1 LPKGH
6 DITMLNLKFGLI
18 VTPTNNEQRHGDPES
33 QENWVLPNFSLLDY
47 EALWFAGSFV
57 MPTSGE
63 SAVNTHV
70 RDIVNAI
77 VRQAQPSNIGLG
89 ILPPLGKDIRSG
101 VEQLLSQ
108 LQQRQVTD
116 KPAAIALAAQVSPES
131 AQIAGIHDYGL
142 LSVGATTPAGF
153 GALPSHWEIYARKA
167 KENGRKAQRDKW
179 TLVAPMHLAE
189 TREKA
194 MHQVLTGIDQYG
206 PLYAEMGITPSLLS
220 REALIET
227 LIENGFAVVG
237 TPDDAIEQ
245 INRLLAQTGGFGKLL
260 LPANHWANARDT
272 LQSYALFSRT
282 VIAHFKA
289 TGPSSQ

>member
-1 LPKGH
+1 
-6 DITMLNLKFGLI
+6 MLNLKFGLI
-18 VTPTNNEQRHGDPES
+18 VTPTNNEQRHGDPET
-33 QENWVLPNFSLLDY
+33 QENWVLPNFSLVDY
-47 EALWFAGSFV
+47 EALWFAGSFL
-57 MPTSGE
+57 MPTTGE
-63 SAVNTHV
+63 SAVNPRV
-70 RDIVNAI
+70 RDLVNAI
-77 VRQAQPSNIGLG
+77 IRQAQPSNIGLG

-108 LQQRQVTD
+108 PQQRQVTD

-179 TLVAPMHLAE
+179 ALVAPMHLAE
-189 TREKA
+189 TREQA
-194 MHQVLTGIDQYG
+194 MHQVLAGIDQYG

-227 LIENGFAVVG
+227 LIENHFAVVG

>member
-1 LPKGH
+1 
-6 DITMLNLKFGLI
+6 
-18 VTPTNNEQRHGDPES
+18 
-33 QENWVLPNFSLLDY
+33 
-47 EALWFAGSFV
+47 
-57 MPTSGE
+57 
-63 SAVNTHV
+63 
-70 RDIVNAI
+70 
-77 VRQAQPSNIGLG
+77 
-89 ILPPLGKDIRSG
+89 LGKDIRSG

-108 LQQRQVTD
+108 PQQRQVTD

>member
-18 VTPTNNEQRHGDPES
+18 VTPTNNEQRHGDPET
-33 QENWVLPNFSLLDY
+33 QENWVLPNFSLVDY
-47 EALWFAGSFV
+47 EALWFAGSFL
-57 MPTSGE
+57 MPTTGE
-63 SAVNTHV
+63 SAVNPRV
-70 RDIVNAI
+70 RDLVNAI
-77 VRQAQPSNIGLG
+77 IRQAQPSNIGLG

-108 LQQRQVTD
+108 PQQRQVTD

-167 KENGRKAQRDKW
+167 IENGRKAQRDKW

-220 REALIET
+220 RGALIET

-272 LQSYALFSRT
+272 LQSYALFSQT
-282 VIAHFKA
+282 VIAHFGT

>member
-1 LPKGH
+1 
-6 DITMLNLKFGLI
+6 M
-18 VTPTNNEQRHGDPES
+18 
-33 QENWVLPNFSLLDY
+33 
-47 EALWFAGSFV
+47 
-57 MPTSGE
+57 
-63 SAVNTHV
+63 
-70 RDIVNAI
+70 
-77 VRQAQPSNIGLG
+77 
-89 ILPPLGKDIRSG
+89 LPPLGKDIRSG

-108 LQQRQVTD
+108 LQQQQVTD

-237 TPDDAIEQ
+237 TPDDAIDQ
-245 INRLLAQTGGFGKLL
+245 IDRLLAQTGGFGKLL

>member
-1 LPKGH
+1 
-6 DITMLNLKFGLI
+6 MLNLKFGLI

-89 ILPPLGKDIRSG
+89 ILPPLAKNIRSG
-101 VEQLLSQ
+101 VDKLLSQ
-108 LQQRQVTD
+108 LQQQQVTD
-116 KPAAIALAAQVSPES
+116 KSAAIALAAQVSPES

>member
-1 LPKGH
+1 
-6 DITMLNLKFGLI
+6 MLNLKFGLI
-18 VTPTNNEQRHGDPES
+18 VTPTNNEQRHGDPET
-33 QENWVLPNFSLLDY
+33 QENWVLPNFSLVDY
-47 EALWFAGSFV
+47 EALWFAGSFL
-57 MPTSGE
+57 MPTTGE
-63 SAVNTHV
+63 SAVNPRV
-70 RDIVNAI
+70 RDLVNAI
-77 VRQAQPSNIGLG
+77 IRQAQPSNIGLG

-108 LQQRQVTD
+108 PQQRQVTD

-179 TLVAPMHLAE
+179 ALVAPMHLAE
-189 TREKA
+189 TREQA
-194 MHQVLTGIDQYG
+194 MHQVLAGIDQYG

-227 LIENGFAVVG
+227 LIENHFAVVG

-272 LQSYALFSRT
+272 LQSYALFSQT

-289 TGPSSQ
+289 TRPSSL

>member
-1 LPKGH
+1 
-6 DITMLNLKFGLI
+6 MLNLKFGLI
-18 VTPTNNEQRHGDPES
+18 VTPTNNEQRHGDPET

-47 EALWFAGSFV
+47 EALWFAGSFL
-57 MPTSGE
+57 MPTTGE
-63 SAVNTHV
+63 SAVNPRV
-70 RDIVNAI
+70 RDLVNAI
-77 VRQAQPSNIGLG
+77 IRQAQPSNIGLG

-108 LQQRQVTD
+108 PQQRQVTD

-142 LSVGATTPAGF
+142 LSIGATTPAGF

-189 TREKA
+189 TREQA

-237 TPDDAIEQ
+237 TPDDAIDQ
-245 INRLLAQTGGFGKLL
+245 IDRLLAQTGGFGKLL

-282 VIAHFKA
+282 VIAHFKS
-289 TGPSSQ
+289 TGSSSQ

>member
-1 LPKGH
+1 
-6 DITMLNLKFGLI
+6 MLNLKFGLI

-47 EALWFAGSFV
+47 EALWFAGSFL
-57 MPTSGE
+57 MPTTGE
-63 SAVNTHV
+63 SAVNPRV
-70 RDIVNAI
+70 RDLVNAI
-77 VRQAQPSNIGLG
+77 IRQAQPSNIGLG
-89 ILPPLGKDIRSG
+89 ILPPLGEDIRSG

-108 LQQRQVTD
+108 PQQRQVTD

-179 TLVAPMHLAE
+179 ALVAPMHLAE
-189 TREKA
+189 TREQA

-237 TPDDAIEQ
+237 TPDDAIDQ
-245 INRLLAQTGGFGKLL
+245 IDRLLAQTGGFGKLL

-282 VIAHFKA
+282 VIAHFKS

>member
-1 LPKGH
+1 
-6 DITMLNLKFGLI
+6 MLNLKFGLI
-18 VTPTNNEQRHGDPES
+18 VTPTDNEQRHGDPES

-57 MPTSGE
+57 MPTTGE

-89 ILPPLGKDIRSG
+89 ILPPLAKNIRSG

-227 LIENGFAVVG
+227 LIENDFAVVG

-282 VIAHFKA
+282 VIAHFKS

>member
-1 LPKGH
+1 
-6 DITMLNLKFGLI
+6 MLNLKFGLI

-89 ILPPLGKDIRSG
+89 ILPPLAKNIRSG

-142 LSVGATTPAGF
+142 LSIGATTPAGF

-179 TLVAPMHLAE
+179 ALVAPMHLAE
-189 TREKA
+189 TREQA
-194 MHQVLTGIDQYG
+194 MHQVLAGIDQYG

-220 REALIET
+220 REDLIET

-237 TPDDAIEQ
+237 TPDDAIDQ

-260 LPANHWANARDT
+260 LPVNHWANARDT

-282 VIAHFKA
+282 VIAHFKS

>member
-6 DITMLNLKFGLI
+6 NITMLNLEFGLI
-18 VTPTNNEQRHGDPES
+18 VTPTDNELRRGDPES
-33 QENWVLPNFSLLDY
+33 QENWVLPDFPLLDY

-57 MPTSGE
+57 MPTTGE
-63 SAVNTHV
+63 SANNTHV

-77 VRQAQPSNIGLG
+77 IRQAQPSNIGLG

-237 TPDDAIEQ
+237 TPDDAIDQ
-245 INRLLAQTGGFGKLL
+245 IDRLLAQTGGFGKLL

-272 LQSYALFSRT
+272 LQSYALFSQT

-289 TGPSSQ
+289 TRPSSQ

>member
-1 LPKGH
+1 
-6 DITMLNLKFGLI
+6 MLNLKFGLI

-47 EALWFAGSFV
+47 EALWFAGSFL
-57 MPTSGE
+57 MPTTGE

-108 LQQRQVTD
+108 LQQQQVTD

-179 TLVAPMHLAE
+179 ALVAPMHLAE
-189 TREKA
+189 TREQA

-282 VIAHFKA
+282 VIAHFKS

>member
-1 LPKGH
+1 
-6 DITMLNLKFGLI
+6 MLNLKFGLI

-47 EALWFAGSFV
+47 EALWFAGSFL
-57 MPTSGE
+57 MPTTGE

-89 ILPPLGKDIRSG
+89 ILPPLAKNIRSG

-179 TLVAPMHLAE
+179 ALVAPMHLAE
-189 TREKA
+189 TREQA

-237 TPDDAIEQ
+237 TPDDAIDQ
-245 INRLLAQTGGFGKLL
+245 IDRLLAQTGGFGKLL

-282 VIAHFKA
+282 VIAHFKS

>member
-1 LPKGH
+1 
-6 DITMLNLKFGLI
+6 MLNLKFGLI
-18 VTPTNNEQRHGDPES
+18 VTPTNNEQRHGDPET
-33 QENWVLPNFSLLDY
+33 QENWVLPNFSLVDY
-47 EALWFAGSFV
+47 EALWFAGSFL
-57 MPTSGE
+57 MPTTGE
-63 SAVNTHV
+63 SAGNPRV
-70 RDIVNAI
+70 RDLVNAI
-77 VRQAQPSNIGLG
+77 IRQAQPSNIGLG

-108 LQQRQVTD
+108 PQQRQVTD

-142 LSVGATTPAGF
+142 LSIGATTPAGF

-179 TLVAPMHLAE
+179 ALVAPMHLAE
-189 TREKA
+189 TREQA
-194 MHQVLTGIDQYG
+194 MHQVLAGIDQYG
-206 PLYAEMGITPSLLS
+206 PLYAEMGITPSRLS
-220 REALIET
+220 KEALIET
-227 LIENGFAVVG
+227 LIENHFAVVG

-282 VIAHFKA
+282 VIAHFKS

>member
-1 LPKGH
+1 
-6 DITMLNLKFGLI
+6 MLNLEFGLI
-18 VTPTNNEQRHGDPES
+18 VTPTDNELRRGDRES
-33 QENWVLPNFSLLDY
+33 QENWVLPNFSLLEY

-89 ILPPLGKDIRSG
+89 ILPPLAKNIRSG

-108 LQQRQVTD
+108 LQQRQVKD

-153 GALPSHWEIYARKA
+153 GALPSHWESYARKA

-179 TLVAPMHLAE
+179 ALVAPMHLAE
-189 TREKA
+189 TREQA

-206 PLYAEMGITPSLLS
+206 PLYAEMGITPSLFS

-237 TPDDAIEQ
+237 TPDDAIDQ

-260 LPANHWANARDT
+260 LPANHWANAHNT
-272 LQSYALFSRT
+272 LQSYALFSQT

-289 TGPSSQ
+289 TDPSSQ

>member
-1 LPKGH
+1 
-6 DITMLNLKFGLI
+6 MLNLKFGLI
-18 VTPTNNEQRHGDPES
+18 VTPTNNEQRHGDPET
-33 QENWVLPNFSLLDY
+33 QENWVLPNFSLVDY
-47 EALWFAGSFV
+47 EALWFAGSFL
-57 MPTSGE
+57 MPTTGE
-63 SAVNTHV
+63 SAVNPRV
-70 RDIVNAI
+70 RDLVNAI
-77 VRQAQPSNIGLG
+77 IRQAQPSNIGLG

-108 LQQRQVTD
+108 PQQRQVTD

-142 LSVGATTPAGF
+142 LSIGATTPAGF

-179 TLVAPMHLAE
+179 ALVAPMHLAE
-189 TREKA
+189 TREQA
-194 MHQVLTGIDQYG
+194 MHQVLAGIDQYG
-206 PLYAEMGITPSLLS
+206 PLYAEMGITPSRLS
-220 REALIET
+220 KEALIET
-227 LIENGFAVVG
+227 LIENHFAVVG

-272 LQSYALFSRT
+272 LQSYALFSQT
-282 VIAHFKA
+282 VIAHFKS

>member
-1 LPKGH
+1 
-6 DITMLNLKFGLI
+6 MLNLKFGLI

-89 ILPPLGKDIRSG
+89 ILPPLAKNIRSG

-282 VIAHFKA
+282 VIAHFKS

>member
-1 LPKGH
+1 
-6 DITMLNLKFGLI
+6 MLNLEFGLI
-18 VTPTNNEQRHGDPES
+18 VTPTDNALRRGDPES
-33 QENWVLPNFSLLDY
+33 QENWVLPDFPLLDY
-47 EALWFAGSFV
+47 EALWFAGSFL
-57 MPTSGE
+57 MPTTGE

-70 RDIVNAI
+70 KDIVNAI

-89 ILPPLGKDIRSG
+89 ILPPLAKNIRSG
-101 VEQLLSQ
+101 VDKLLSQ
-108 LQQRQVTD
+108 LQQQQVTD
-116 KPAAIALAAQVSPES
+116 KSAAIALAAQVSPES

-179 TLVAPMHLAE
+179 ALVAPMHLAE
-189 TREKA
+189 TREQA

-282 VIAHFKA
+282 VIAHFKS

>member
-1 LPKGH
+1 
-6 DITMLNLKFGLI
+6 MLNLKFGLI

-89 ILPPLGKDIRSG
+89 ILPPLAKNIRSG

-237 TPDDAIEQ
+237 TPDDAIDQ
-245 INRLLAQTGGFGKLL
+245 IDRLLAQTGGFGKLL

>member
-1 LPKGH
+1 
-6 DITMLNLKFGLI
+6 MLNLEFGLI
-18 VTPTNNEQRHGDPES
+18 VTPTDNELRRGDPES
-33 QENWVLPNFSLLDY
+33 QENWVLPDFPLLDY

-57 MPTSGE
+57 MPTTGE
-63 SAVNTHV
+63 SANNTHV

-77 VRQAQPSNIGLG
+77 IRQAQPSNIGLG

-237 TPDDAIEQ
+237 TPDDAIDQ
-245 INRLLAQTGGFGKLL
+245 IDRLLAQTGGFGKLL

>member
-1 LPKGH
+1 
-6 DITMLNLKFGLI
+6 MLNLKFGLI
-18 VTPTNNEQRHGDPES
+18 VTPTNNEQRHGEPET
-33 QENWVLPNFSLLDY
+33 QENWVLPNFSLVDY
-47 EALWFAGSFV
+47 EALWFAGSFL
-57 MPTSGE
+57 MPTTGE
-63 SAVNTHV
+63 SAVNPRV
-70 RDIVNAI
+70 RDLVNAI
-77 VRQAQPSNIGLG
+77 IRQAQPSNIGLG

-108 LQQRQVTD
+108 PQQRQVTD
-116 KPAAIALAAQVSPES
+116 KPADIALAAQVSPES

-179 TLVAPMHLAE
+179 ALVAPMHLAE
-189 TREKA
+189 TREQA
-194 MHQVLTGIDQYG
+194 MHQVLAGIDQYG

-260 LPANHWANARDT
+260 LPVNHWANARNT
-272 LQSYALFSRT
+272 LQSYALFSQT
-282 VIAHFKA
+282 VIAHFKS

>member
-1 LPKGH
+1 
-6 DITMLNLKFGLI
+6 MLNLKFGLI
-18 VTPTNNEQRHGDPES
+18 VTPTNNEQRHGDPET

-47 EALWFAGSFV
+47 EALWFAGSFL
-57 MPTSGE
+57 MPTTGE
-63 SAVNTHV
+63 SAVNPRV
-70 RDIVNAI
+70 RDLVNAI
-77 VRQAQPSNIGLG
+77 IRQAQPSNIGLG

-108 LQQRQVTD
+108 PQQRQVTD

-179 TLVAPMHLAE
+179 ALVAPMHLAE
-189 TREKA
+189 TREQA
-194 MHQVLTGIDQYG
+194 MHQVLAGIDQYG
-206 PLYAEMGITPSLLS
+206 PLYAEMGITPSRLS
-220 REALIET
+220 KEALIET
-227 LIENGFAVVG
+227 LIENHFAVVG

-260 LPANHWANARDT
+260 LPVNHWANARDT

-282 VIAHFKA
+282 VIAHFKS

>member
-1 LPKGH
+1 
-6 DITMLNLKFGLI
+6 MLNLEFGLI
-18 VTPTNNEQRHGDPES
+18 VTPTDNELRRGDPES
-33 QENWVLPNFSLLDY
+33 QENWVLPDFPLLDY
-47 EALWFAGSFV
+47 EALWFADSFV
-57 MPTSGE
+57 TPTTGE

-89 ILPPLGKDIRSG
+89 ILPPLAKNIRSG
-101 VEQLLSQ
+101 VDKLLSQ

-116 KPAAIALAAQVSPES
+116 KPTAIALAAQVSPES

-142 LSVGATTPAGF
+142 LSIGATTSAGF
-153 GALPSHWEIYARKA
+153 GALPTHWEIYARKA

-179 TLVAPMHLAE
+179 ALVAPMHLAE
-189 TREKA
+189 TREQA
-194 MHQVLTGIDQYG
+194 MHQVLAGIDQYG

-220 REALIET
+220 REDLIET
-227 LIENGFAVVG
+227 LIENHFAVVG
-237 TPDDAIEQ
+237 TPDDAIDQ

>member
-1 LPKGH
+1 
-6 DITMLNLKFGLI
+6 MLNLKFGLI
-18 VTPTNNEQRHGDPES
+18 VTPTNNEQRHGDPET
-33 QENWVLPNFSLLDY
+33 QENWVLPNFSLVDY
-47 EALWFAGSFV
+47 EALWFAGSFL
-57 MPTSGE
+57 MPTTGE
-63 SAVNTHV
+63 SAVNPRV
-70 RDIVNAI
+70 RDLVNAI
-77 VRQAQPSNIGLG
+77 IRQAQPSNIGLG

-108 LQQRQVTD
+108 PQQRQVTD

-142 LSVGATTPAGF
+142 LSIGATTPAGF

-179 TLVAPMHLAE
+179 ALVAPMHLAE
-189 TREKA
+189 TREQA
-194 MHQVLTGIDQYG
+194 MHQVLAGIDQYG
-206 PLYAEMGITPSLLS
+206 PLYAEMGITPSRLS
-220 REALIET
+220 KEALIET
-227 LIENGFAVVG
+227 LIENHFAVVG

-282 VIAHFKA
+282 VIAHFKS

>member
-1 LPKGH
+1 
-6 DITMLNLKFGLI
+6 MLNLKFGLI

-47 EALWFAGSFV
+47 EALWFAGSFL
-57 MPTSGE
+57 MPTTGE
-63 SAVNTHV
+63 SAVNPRV
-70 RDIVNAI
+70 RDLVNAI
-77 VRQAQPSNIGLG
+77 IRQAQPSNIGLG
-89 ILPPLGKDIRSG
+89 ILPPLGEDIRSG

-108 LQQRQVTD
+108 PQQRQVTD

-131 AQIAGIHDYGL
+131 VQIAGIHDYGL
-142 LSVGATTPAGF
+142 LSIGATTPAGF

-179 TLVAPMHLAE
+179 ALVAPMHLAE
-189 TREKA
+189 TREQA
-194 MHQVLTGIDQYG
+194 MHQVLAGIDQYG

-227 LIENGFAVVG
+227 LIENHFAVVG
-237 TPDDAIEQ
+237 TPDDAIDQ

>member
-1 LPKGH
+1 
-6 DITMLNLKFGLI
+6 MLNLKFGLI

>member
-1 LPKGH
+1 
-6 DITMLNLKFGLI
+6 MLNLKFGLI

-47 EALWFAGSFV
+47 EALWFAGSFL
-57 MPTSGE
+57 MPTTGE
-63 SAVNTHV
+63 SAVNPRV
-70 RDIVNAI
+70 RDLVNAI
-77 VRQAQPSNIGLG
+77 IRQAQPSNIGLG

-108 LQQRQVTD
+108 PQQRQVTD

-142 LSVGATTPAGF
+142 LSIGATTPAGF

-179 TLVAPMHLAE
+179 ALVAPMHLAE
-189 TREKA
+189 TREQA
-194 MHQVLTGIDQYG
+194 MHQVLAGIDQYG
-206 PLYAEMGITPSLLS
+206 PLYAEMGITPSRLS
-220 REALIET
+220 KEALIET
-227 LIENGFAVVG
+227 LIENHFAVVG

-282 VIAHFKA
+282 VIAHFKS

>member
-1 LPKGH
+1 
-6 DITMLNLKFGLI
+6 MLNLKFGLI

-89 ILPPLGKDIRSG
+89 ILPPLAKNIRSG

-108 LQQRQVTD
+108 LQQQQVTD

-227 LIENGFAVVG
+227 LIENYFAVVG

>member
-1 LPKGH
+1 
-6 DITMLNLKFGLI
+6 MLNLKFGLI
-18 VTPTNNEQRHGDPES
+18 VTPTNNEQRHGDPET

-47 EALWFAGSFV
+47 EALWFAGSFL
-57 MPTSGE
+57 MPTTGE
-63 SAVNTHV
+63 SAGNPRV
-70 RDIVNAI
+70 RDLVNAI
-77 VRQAQPSNIGLG
+77 IRQAQPSNIGLG

-108 LQQRQVTD
+108 PQQRQVTD

-142 LSVGATTPAGF
+142 LSIGATTPAGF

-179 TLVAPMHLAE
+179 ALVAPMHLAE
-189 TREKA
+189 TREQA
-194 MHQVLTGIDQYG
+194 MHQVLAGIDQYG

-227 LIENGFAVVG
+227 LIENHFAVVG

-272 LQSYALFSRT
+272 LQSYALFSQT

-289 TGPSSQ
+289 TRPSSQ

>member
-1 LPKGH
+1 
-6 DITMLNLKFGLI
+6 MLNLKFGLI

-77 VRQAQPSNIGLG
+77 IRQAQPSNIGLG

-167 KENGRKAQRDKW
+167 KENGRKAQRAKW

>member
-1 LPKGH
+1 
-6 DITMLNLKFGLI
+6 MLNLKFGLI

-47 EALWFAGSFV
+47 EALWFAGSFL
-57 MPTSGE
+57 MPTTGE
-63 SAVNTHV
+63 SAVNPRV
-70 RDIVNAI
+70 RDLVNAI
-77 VRQAQPSNIGLG
+77 IRQAQPSNIGLG

-108 LQQRQVTD
+108 PQQRQVTD

>member
-1 LPKGH
+1 
-6 DITMLNLKFGLI
+6 MLNLKFGLI

-89 ILPPLGKDIRSG
+89 ILPPLAKNIRSG
-101 VEQLLSQ
+101 VDKLLSQ
-108 LQQRQVTD
+108 LQQQQVTD

-179 TLVAPMHLAE
+179 ALVAPMHLAE
-189 TREKA
+189 TREQA

-282 VIAHFKA
+282 VIAHFKT

>member
-47 EALWFAGSFV
+47 EALWFAGSFL
-57 MPTSGE
+57 MPTTGE
-63 SAVNTHV
+63 SAVNPRV
-70 RDIVNAI
+70 RDLVNAI
-77 VRQAQPSNIGLG
+77 IRQAQPSNIGLG

-108 LQQRQVTD
+108 PQQRQVTD

-237 TPDDAIEQ
+237 TPDDAIDQ
-245 INRLLAQTGGFGKLL
+245 IDRLLAQTGGFGKLL
-260 LPANHWANARDT
+260 LPAYHWANARDT

>member
-1 LPKGH
+1 
-6 DITMLNLKFGLI
+6 MLNLKFGLI
-18 VTPTNNEQRHGDPES
+18 VTPTDNELRRGDPES
-33 QENWVLPNFSLLDY
+33 QENWVLPDFPLLNY
-47 EALWFAGSFV
+47 EALWFADSFV
-57 MPTSGE
+57 MPTTGE
-63 SAVNTHV
+63 SAVNPHV

-77 VRQAQPSNIGLG
+77 VRHAQPSNIGLG
-89 ILPPLGKDIRSG
+89 ILPPLAKNIRSG
-101 VEQLLSQ
+101 VDKLLSQ
-108 LQQRQVTD
+108 LQQQQVTD
-116 KPAAIALAAQVSPES
+116 KPTAIALAVQVSPES

-227 LIENGFAVVG
+227 LIENHFAVVG
-237 TPDDAIEQ
+237 TPDDAIDQ

-272 LQSYALFSRT
+272 LQSYALFSQT

>member
-6 DITMLNLKFGLI
+6 NITMLNLEFGLI
-18 VTPTNNEQRHGDPES
+18 VTPTDNELRRGDPES
-33 QENWVLPNFSLLDY
+33 QENWVLPDFPLLDY
-47 EALWFAGSFV
+47 EALWFADSFV
-57 MPTSGE
+57 MPTTGE

-108 LQQRQVTD
+108 PQQRQVTD

-237 TPDDAIEQ
+237 TPDDAIDQ
-245 INRLLAQTGGFGKLL
+245 IDRLLAQTGGFGKLL

-272 LQSYALFSRT
+272 LQSYALFSQT
-282 VIAHFKA
+282 VIAHFKS